1 MFWGPNKP
9 CRRPLICDL
18 PLKASCCQGFWT
30 HLLQPTQQPMRLPWQ
45 GLIPYQ
51 TSGPTGLDGQSER
64 MKVEGQGPG
73 SPQEARNAPTCAG
86 RQTVVGAVSL
96 QLGTS
101 DHCTGLGVV
110 LGKQVLCLPGQTQ
123 AVREIPG
130 VQCSPA
136 SCSRRHLSLDPGDPC
151 SQWDCRSVYAPAPCW
166 SCASRPQL
174 LPRGWGGGLTMLSPG
189 SLFGLS
195 FPSLSSLRQCGR
207 PNGELSQRTPDG
219 VAGVSVAAVCAPG
232 HHRVRRGGG
241 RGVSEAAGT
250 EQAFLL
256 SSQPV
261 AWGRALALM

>member
-1 MFWGPNKP
+1 
-9 CRRPLICDL
+9 
-18 PLKASCCQGFWT
+18 
-30 HLLQPTQQPMRLPWQ
+30 MRLARQ

-73 SPQEARNAPTCAG
+73 SPQEACECTHMCRTAELWSGQCLSSWEPQTTAPGWGSSWENRSCACLG
-86 RQTVVGAVSL
+86 RLRLSGRSQACSVL
-96 QLGTS
+96 QLLAAG
-101 DHCTGLGVV
+101 
-110 LGKQVLCLPGQTQ
+110 
-123 AVREIPG
+123 
-130 VQCSPA
+130 
-136 SCSRRHLSLDPGDPC
+136 HLSLDPGDPC

-174 LPRGWGGGLTMLSPG
+174 LPRGWGGGLTTLSPG
-189 SLFGLS
+189 EPVRPHFPLS
-195 FPSLSSLRQCGR
+195 PPSNQCGR

-256 SSQPV
+256 SSQL
-261 AWGRALALM
+261 WQGRALALM